1 MFVNRKQQALTKA
14 CDRYPT
20 KVSFPAPG
28 ILHCTLYISGIGA
41 ARAGKEGGNK
51 KEMAMLKTSKAVVAA
66 LLIAGSASA
75 AFADGR
81 FDINLYHANPTLDP
95 IYAQQYP
102 NAQYRSQDARGAFAY
117 APRAERGYVVRG
129 NPAAI
134 YENGQYVGQDPD
146 INVRSQLLRETP
158 PQ

>member
-1 MFVNRKQQALTKA
+1 
-14 CDRYPT
+14 
-20 KVSFPAPG
+20 
-28 ILHCTLYISGIGA
+28 
-41 ARAGKEGGNK
+41 
-51 KEMAMLKTSKAVVAA
+51 MLKTSKAAVAA

-95 IYAQQYP
+95 IYATQYQYQTP
-102 NAQYRSQDARGAFAY
+102 RQDIQNARAAFAY
-117 APRAERGYVVRG
+117 APRARAQAVRG
-129 NPAAI
+129 NANAV

-146 INVRSQLLRETP
+146 INIRLQLLRETP